1 MSTSESDE
9 SAVERPTRS
18 ETTGEELMRHE
29 IASMPLSKVRALK
42 ATLGVKLFDKAF
54 FPEAAAKKDEEE
66 AEDSGEDQ
74 PNDEA
79 EHSRANRKRPRELS
93 SRRPVAHNS
102 LVVVKKKVRYD
113 PRFECGDFDR
123 FQFNRDYAFISDM
136 RKQEVQRLKRAQ
148 REAQRAEPEKA
159 AEIREAIRT
168 LENQI
173 RATDEQNAE
182 FEAKSEVR
190 AENIR
195 RMNEGKRPI
204 YLNNKQ
210 MKTKIMEKR
219 FDKVKEQGNVK
230 GYLKKRKERQLKRGK
245 GAPVEE

>member
-1 MSTSESDE
+1 MSTSESEE

-42 ATLGVKLFDKAF
+42 ARLGVKLFDKAF
-54 FPEAAAKKDEEE
+54 FPEAAASKNEEE

-79 EHSRANRKRPRELS
+79 EHSVPAARS
-93 SRRPVAHNS
+93 HNS

-182 FEAKSEVR
+182 FEAKSELR